1 LIVNHF
7 YTFALV
13 LLLFPLAV
21 RAEGPRG
28 LGCNFNVNVPHAKE
42 LAERPITLEELHRN
56 VQKGNGYGGLRC
68 PRFYKATA
76 GAKFYRL
83 WDGRDNKARERGHSF
98 TLTRFAPHDRD
109 YRRKFGVCESWN
121 DLSKEFVC
129 EIKPGAT
136 AIIAIGPGEQV
147 SAKTCAPK
155 GDSYREVADLQVMF
169 VTIPDTVCK

>member
-1 LIVNHF
+1 MESRLTSPAAAIRRCVSSLHPIDPGQERLIVNHF

-56 VQKGNGYGGLRC
+56 VQKGNG
-68 PRFYKATA
+68 
-76 GAKFYRL
+76 
-83 WDGRDNKARERGHSF
+83 
-98 TLTRFAPHDRD
+98 
-109 YRRKFGVCESWN
+109 
-121 DLSKEFVC
+121 
-129 EIKPGAT
+129 
-136 AIIAIGPGEQV
+136 PGEQV